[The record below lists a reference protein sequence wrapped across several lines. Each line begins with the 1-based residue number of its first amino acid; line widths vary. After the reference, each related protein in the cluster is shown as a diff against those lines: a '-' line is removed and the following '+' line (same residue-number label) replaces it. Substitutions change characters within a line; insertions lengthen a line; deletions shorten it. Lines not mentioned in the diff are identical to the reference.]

1 MKIRNGFMLRKVGG
15 QNVVVAVGAASR
27 DFNCIIKLNETG
39 AFLWEL
45 LKSERTPEEL
55 TEALLAEY
63 DIDRET
69 ASADVESFA
78 ERLSRAE
85 LLDRG

>member
-1 MKIRNGFMLRKVGG
+1 MKIRNGFKLRKVGG

-27 DFNCIIKLNETG
+27 DFNGIIKLNETG

-69 ASADVESFA
+69 AAVDVETFV